1 MESGKLS
8 IIIPAR
14 NEARGLEKILPKL
27 LEVCGG
33 AEIIVVDDGSTDE
46 TPQICER
53 FGVTRL
59 PIPESMGN
67 GAAVKTGARFAS
79 GEILVLMDGDGQHD
93 PVAIPDLLH
102 KMDEGFDLVVGARGA
117 ASQANL
123 PRLIANSI
131 YNRFASFMVNHRV
144 KDLTSGFRAARA
156 DRFREFLHLLPNG
169 FSYPATSTL
178 AFFRAGYT
186 VAYVPVKVEQRIGNS
201 HIRLVKD
208 GVRFLLILFKI
219 GTLYSPLKV
228 FFPFSLATFLTGLCY
243 YIYTFVTLGR
253 FTNMSAVLFMC
264 SVIIFLIGLV
274 SEQITMLLYQ
284 RTSE

>member
-1 MESGKLS
+1 MNSDKLS

-67 GAAVKTGARFAS
+67 GAAIKAGARHAT

-93 PVAIPDLLH
+93 PGAIPDLLH
-102 KMDEGFDLVVGARGA
+102 RMNEGFDLVVGARSA